1 VRVPIPSGHSV
12 AVVHEITI
20 RDARPEDEEAWIDLY
35 ESVAAERR
43 WIGGE
48 PPINRTEMASTM
60 RRLSAADDAALVLGE
75 CDGVVVAWI
84 NLFFLD
90 ESTVTL
96 GMGVAAS
103 HRGRGIGSALVTT
116 AIDWAHTKGATRL
129 WLEVFPHNEA
139 ARALYRSMGFQ
150 ESETLVGRYPR
161 QSGEVWDA
169 VVMVRSLADE
179 S

>member
-1 VRVPIPSGHSV
+1 VQVPIPSGHSV
-12 AVVHEITI
+12 AVVHQIVI

-48 PPINRTEMASTM
+48 PPIYRTEMASTM
-60 RRLSAADDAALVLGE
+60 RRLSAADDDAALVVGE

-103 HRGRGIGSALVTT
+103 HRGRGIGSALVDT
-116 AIDWAHTKGATRL
+116 AVDWARSKGATCL
-129 WLEVFPHNEA
+129 WLDVFPHNEA
-139 ARALYRSMGFQ
+139 ARALCRSAAW
-150 ESETLVGRYPR
+150 RAR
-161 QSGEVWDA
+161 RSGSAPTRSSTSQYGARA
-169 VVMVRSLADE
+169 V
-179 S
+179 